1 MELGIQ
7 VISTAKPKMK
17 LVRKYAILTG
27 SNCLSFKDALDLTA
41 RSRAIT
47 VEGG

>member
-7 VISTAKPKMK
+7 VINTAKPKMK

-27 SNCLSFKDALDLTA
+27 SNRLSFKDALDLAA
-41 RSRAIT
+41 RRRVII